1 MLLHRIAHHAAT
13 ISRRFSG
20 PDPPR
25 ACAQVITQGLGRT
38 ELNGCRG
45 TVQPRS
51 TWTNNRVTVLLAAP
65 VGETAS
71 ISVKRSRLTLVQT
84 GTGTTASTSACWVCL
99 ETEAESAEPL
109 LDGCACRGT
118 SG

>member
-1 MLLHRIAHHAAT
+1 M
-13 ISRRFSG
+13 
-20 PDPPR
+20 
-25 ACAQVITQGLGRT
+25 ITQGLGRT

-51 TWTNNRVTVLLAAP
+51 TWTTDRVTVLLATP

-71 ISVKRSRLTLVQT
+71 ISVKQARLTLVQT
-84 GTGTTASTSACWVCL
+84 ETTASASACWVCL
-99 ETEAESAEPL
+99 ETEVERGEPL